1 MSEQPIL
8 ELRGVSKGFAGVPVI
23 VDLSLR
29 IAAGERLGLIGPN
42 GAGKTTLINIITGK
56 YQPHA
61 GSVFYRGQNI
71 THLPPHRRA
80 RIGIGRSFQIVSL
93 FTEATVEENIR
104 AAVLRK
110 HGLGAHPARHLSG
123 LRHVFDECER
133 LGAEVGL
140 LPLFPVRV
148 DQLPYGLQRRL
159 DIALVLAQNPE
170 LLILDEPAA
179 GLSAAETRVLVA
191 LLQRLVAGRSLVLVE
206 HDMDVVYALSE
217 RITVLDYGRVLADG
231 TPAQIS
237 ADPAVRRV
245 YLGEETA

>member
-1 MSEQPIL
+1 MPEQSIL
-8 ELRGVSKGFAGVPVI
+8 ELSCVSKRFSGVPVI
-23 VDLSLR
+23 VDLSL
-29 IAAGERLGLIGPN
+29 AVATGEHLGLIGPN

-56 YQPHA
+56 YKPDA
-61 GSVFYRGQNI
+61 GRVFYRGQNV
-71 THLPPHRRA
+71 TSLPAHRRA

-93 FTEATVEENIR
+93 FAEATVEENIR

-110 HGLGAHPARHLSG
+110 HGVGAHPARRLGG
-123 LRHVFDECER
+123 LHHVFDECEQ
-133 LGAEVGL
+133 LGAQVGL

-159 DIALVLAQNPE
+159 DIALVLAQDPE

-179 GLSAAETRVLVA
+179 GLSAAETRDLIA
-191 LLQRLVAGRSLVLVE
+191 LLKRLVGGRSLVLVE
-206 HDMDVVYALSE
+206 HDMEVVYALSD

-231 TPAQIS
+231 TPAEIS
-237 ADPAVRRV
+237 TDRAVRRV